1 MGNSWSGRITL
12 DHRLIVDHIEW
23 MEGTDHKFQA
33 TQGGLA
39 AKRDGW
45 LGRTDRV
52 NLGGRGDL
60 RGGAFGWILRVPGCA
75 WTY

>member
-1 MGNSWSGRITL
+1 M
-12 DHRLIVDHIEW
+12 DHIEW

-33 TQGGLA
+33 TQGGA

-45 LGRTDRV
+45 LVARKDRV